1 MDLYSKAKS
10 LNVELNQLLGAYDL
24 LNFLYVHKFLYRP
37 MKKPYIIVTRIFL
50 KQFLLMSL
58 LGQLMGRVSKLNS
71 LDEL

>member
-37 MKKPYIIVTRIFL
+37 MKKPYIIESWDFFKIFL
-50 KQFLLMSL
+50 LTSLLSQLMSRL
-58 LGQLMGRVSKLNS
+58 SKVNS
-71 LDEL
+71 LDKV

>member
-37 MKKPYIIVTRIFL
+37 MKKPYIIATRIFF
-50 KQFLLMSL
+50 KTIFANEFVGTVD
-58 LGQLMGRVSKLNS
+58 GQSK
-71 LDEL
+71 

>member
-37 MKKPYIIVTRIFL
+37 MKKPYIIESWDFIKTIFADEIVEPVNE
-50 KQFLLMSL
+50 QIT
-58 LGQLMGRVSKLNS
+58 QSKLYG
-71 LDEL
+71 